1 MYIYIYDTF
10 PKNVFRFQRHLNP
23 FCNLPETSLRIVP
36 SGITAY
42 ALLCAWVRDSGGDC
56 MGRPSQFL
64 QKTKGFVIMVISSDA
79 WSDWELGEVVFVL
92 TFFSKY
98 INSLHDHCE

>member
-1 MYIYIYDTF
+1 
-10 PKNVFRFQRHLNP
+10 
-23 FCNLPETSLRIVP
+23 
-36 SGITAY
+36 
-42 ALLCAWVRDSGGDC
+42 